1 MLDQITPVLL
11 TYNEDRNIDRS
22 VEISLYRAGK

>member
-11 TYNEDRNIDRS
+11 TYNEDRNIGRN